1 MKLMPI
7 SKINSVSYCPAA
19 YELYLKGRY
28 FWNKFT
34 SSDHQL
40 AESYFKQAIAR
51 DASYARAY
59 VGLADTYGAS
69 ATNSWIIPIEGY
81 LKAKAAVK
89 KALQLDDS
97 LSEAHA
103 NSGAL
108 AMFYDF
114 NWEEAEREY
123 LRAIELDPNYPI
135 TYELYSYLL
144 SVTGRLG
151 NGITM
156 INRGLE
162 ADPLSVLLS
171 SDAGQA
177 YYWARRYDEAIKQYK
192 QSIEMDQSDP
202 LSHLGLGT
210 VYEQLGRHDEAI
222 AAYQRAITASERSS
236 TILGP
241 LGYALVKSGNRGEA
255 LKILGELKAMSRQK
269 YVSPYDLAILYTGL
283 GDKDKAIEQLNR
295 AYEERAGWIIDLK
308 VEPFFDSLR
317 SDPRFEEIVRRLRLT
332 T

>member
-1 MKLMPI
+1 
-7 SKINSVSYCPAA
+7 
-19 YELYLKGRY
+19 
-28 FWNKFT
+28 
-34 SSDHQL
+34 
-40 AESYFKQAIAR
+40 
-51 DASYARAY
+51 
-59 VGLADTYGAS
+59 
-69 ATNSWIIPIEGY
+69 
-81 LKAKAAVK
+81 VK

-108 AMFYDF
+108 AMFYDLD
-114 NWEEAEREY
+114 WQKAEREY
-123 LRAIELDPNYPI
+123 RRAIELDPNYPI
-135 TYELYSYLL
+135 AYELYSYLL

-151 NGITM
+151 DGIAT
-156 INRGLE
+156 INRARE

-177 YYWARRYDEAIKQYK
+177 YYWARRYDEAIKQYQ
-192 QSIEMDQSDP
+192 QSIEMDPSDP
-202 LSHLGLGT
+202 SSQLGIGT

-236 TILGP
+236 AILGP
-241 LGYALVKSGNRGEA
+241 LGHALAKSGKRGEA
-255 LKILGELKAMSRQK
+255 LRILEELKAMSRHR

-283 GDKDKAIEQLNR
+283 GEKDKAIEQLNR

-308 VEPFFDSLR
+308 VEPFFDFLR
-317 SDPRFEEIVRRLRLT
+317 SDARFQELVRRLKLT